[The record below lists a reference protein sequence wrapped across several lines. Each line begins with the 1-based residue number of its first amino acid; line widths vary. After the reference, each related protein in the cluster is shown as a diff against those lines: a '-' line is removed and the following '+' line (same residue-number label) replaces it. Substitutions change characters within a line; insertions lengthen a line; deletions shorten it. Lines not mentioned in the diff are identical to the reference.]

1 MKERQIDPLCPR
13 LVAMGMETGQED
25 QVFFQF
31 DPPPRVSA
39 HRINVLK

>member
-31 DPPPRVSA
+31 DPPPVF
-39 HRINVLK
+39 LLTELMC